1 MTTLRAHT
9 HARRHAWW
17 PQLYEEYPGIHPSIP
32 LNPGIT
38 ALLRIVVSTNAYYCA
53 PAWIPV
59 RGGASFRW
67 RLPLSRQP
75 FFSNLRIFFLEVT
88 VSIFRLN
95 IVVEGKSL
103 IVYRSKSSSCL
114 EEENSN
120 REETFPRSII
130 VDSNRFLSSNS
141 TDLFARMRGCKMR
154 LWRESLPPVSHFRDP
169 SKGSFEGTSVKWTF
183 RSIFTLLFPLYS
195 NRIRDVDVERDHW
208 QLDTLDDWL
217 ITSFERNAR
226 DELIR
231 RCPLWFSRRKIVEW
245 GQKKKKEKKTSSYYK
260 YRESGF
266 SLDRLLKYRSVASR
280 LNC

>member
-38 ALLRIVVSTNAYYCA
+38 ALLRIAVSTNAYYCA

-114 EEENSN
+114 KEENSN

-130 VDSNRFLSSNS
+130 VRTGSFPPIPPICSQQE
-141 TDLFARMRGCKMR
+141 RGCKMR
-154 LWRESLPPVSHFRDP
+154 LWREPLPPVSHFRDP

-245 GQKKKKEKKTSSYYK
+245 GQKKKKKKKLQVITSIVN
-260 YRESGF
+260 
-266 SLDRLLKYRSVASR
+266 LDSVWIDY
-280 LNC
+280 

>member
-38 ALLRIVVSTNAYYCA
+38 ALLRIAVSTNAYYCA

-75 FFSNLRIFFLEVT
+75 FFSNLRIFFLQVT
-88 VSIFRLN
+88 VSIFRLS
-95 IVVEGKSL
+95 IVVEEKSL

-141 TDLFARMRGCKMR
+141 TDLFATRTRMQNAALTRTTSAR
-154 LWRESLPPVSHFRDP
+154 F
-169 SKGSFEGTSVKWTF
+169 SFS
-183 RSIFTLLFPLYS
+183 RSIK
-195 NRIRDVDVERDHW
+195 RILRRNKREVDVSQHLHASIPAVFESNSRCGRGARPLAIRHPRWLVNHVVRAER
-208 QLDTLDDWL
+208 
-217 ITSFERNAR
+217 AR
-226 DELIR
+226 RINSTMSAMVFAEKDS
-231 RCPLWFSRRKIVEW
+231 WM
-245 GQKKKKEKKTSSYYK
+245 GAKKKKRKKNFKLLQVSWIWIQ
-260 YRESGF
+260 SG
-266 SLDRLLKYRSVASR
+266 
-280 LNC
+280 

>member
-38 ALLRIVVSTNAYYCA
+38 ALLRIAVSTNAYYCA

-75 FFSNLRIFFLEVT
+75 FFSNLRIFFLQVT
-88 VSIFRLN
+88 VSIFRLS
-95 IVVEGKSL
+95 IVVEEKSL

-130 VDSNRFLSSNS
+130 EFRWFEPVPFLQFHRSVRKNEDAKCGSDAN
-141 TDLFARMRGCKMR
+141 
-154 LWRESLPPVSHFRDP
+154 HFRPFLIFAIHQKDP
-169 SKGSFEGTSVKWTF
+169 SKEQAWSGRFAASSRFYSRCIRIEFAMWTW
-183 RSIFTLLFPLYS
+183 SATIG
-195 NRIRDVDVERDHW
+195 N
-208 QLDTLDDWL
+208 
-217 ITSFERNAR
+217 
-226 DELIR
+226 
-231 RCPLWFSRRKIVEW
+231 
-245 GQKKKKEKKTSSYYK
+245 
-260 YRESGF
+260 
-266 SLDRLLKYRSVASR
+266 
-280 LNC
+280 